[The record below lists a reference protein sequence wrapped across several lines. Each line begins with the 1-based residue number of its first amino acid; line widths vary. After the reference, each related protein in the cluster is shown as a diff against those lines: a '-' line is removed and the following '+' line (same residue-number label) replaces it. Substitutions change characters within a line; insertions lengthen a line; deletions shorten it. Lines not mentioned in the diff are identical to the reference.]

1 LSTIW
6 DALTRNGAR
15 TDRLSPDAALR
26 GRTYAISFDRVW
38 NAALDVCRG
47 SKRAWEVTTSD
58 DQNGVI
64 RAVTPKRLLGAVA
77 DVTVRVTLDANGQT
91 RVDVESLSRDSTR
104 DLGANR
110 KRIQRF
116 LPALDRRLGA
126 TSAQI
131 LEDSVEVEATG

>member
-38 NAALDVCRG
+38 NAALDLCRG
-47 SKRAWEVTTSD
+47 AARGWEITVAD
-58 DQNGVI
+58 DQSGVI
-64 RAVTPKRLLGAVA
+64 QAVTPKRLLGAVA
-77 DVTVRVTLDANGQT
+77 DVTVRVTLDENGQT
-91 RVDVESLSRDSTR
+91 RVDVESTSRDSQR

-110 KRIQRF
+110 KRILRF
-116 LPALDRRLGA
+116 LPALDRKLGA
-126 TSAQI
+126 THAQI
-131 LEDSVEVEATG
+131 LDDSMEAETPR

>member
-6 DALTRNGAR
+6 DALTQNGAR

-47 SKRAWEVTTSD
+47 AKRGWEVTTAD

-64 RAVTPKRLLGAVA
+64 QAVTPKRLLGAVA
-77 DVTVRVTLDANGQT
+77 DVTVRVTLDADGQT
-91 RVDVESLSRDSTR
+91 RVDVESTSRDSTR

-116 LPALDRRLGA
+116 LPALDRKLGA
-126 TSAQI
+126 THAQI
-131 LEDSVEVEATG
+131 LVDSVEVEASS